1 MTHLWHMCGDQSA
14 LVVHVK
20 FSTRLYLESSGIL
33 YSVLCW
39 VRGKKKIAILGSE
52 TNLEVECEI
61 TKRRMRLARKRL
73 ESGSEEVD
81 MARDSMNLSV
91 LCTCSSFLSSSIF
104 CSLVAHCYLR
114 MRVSFTGGQVQ
125 IIV

>member
-1 MTHLWHMCGDQSA
+1 M
-14 LVVHVK
+14 
-20 FSTRLYLESSGIL
+20 
-33 YSVLCW
+33 
-39 VRGKKKIAILGSE
+39 LGSGKE
-52 TNLEVECEI
+52 KDCDFRKRNKEVECEI

-114 MRVSFTGGQVQ
+114 LRLRMRVSFTGGQVQ